1 MSKISRD
8 DELVTLMLKRNP
20 KERLARILSVV
31 ENCIL
36 QRLLKIV
43 EQRMHN
49 WKSDKNLADIQH
61 CGVSSKVGLNRALTL
76 AGIPAC

>member
-8 DELVTLMLKRNP
+8 DELVTLMSKRNP
-20 KERLARILSVV
+20 KECQARILSAV
-31 ENCIL
+31 ENDISR
-36 QRLLKIV
+36 RLLKIV

-61 CGVSSKVGLNRALTL
+61 CGVSSKVELNRAMTL
-76 AGIPAC
+76 AGMPAC